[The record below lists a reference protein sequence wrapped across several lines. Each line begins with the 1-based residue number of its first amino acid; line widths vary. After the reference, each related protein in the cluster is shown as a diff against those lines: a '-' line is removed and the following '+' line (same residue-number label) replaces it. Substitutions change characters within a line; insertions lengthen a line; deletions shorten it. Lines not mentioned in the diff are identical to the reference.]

1 MNGLEP
7 ISADMIDFYAGR
19 PDVAIIDLRT
29 EQEYAA
35 GHIRGAR
42 NIPYEEAE
50 GKIHLP
56 RQKILLCTA
65 NEVRPV
71 WPLAGVWLKKGIR

>member
-35 GHIRGAR
+35 GTYTG
-42 NIPYEEAE
+42 
-50 GKIHLP
+50 
-56 RQKILLCTA
+56 
-65 NEVRPV
+65 RPKYTV
-71 WPLAGVWLKKGIR
+71 